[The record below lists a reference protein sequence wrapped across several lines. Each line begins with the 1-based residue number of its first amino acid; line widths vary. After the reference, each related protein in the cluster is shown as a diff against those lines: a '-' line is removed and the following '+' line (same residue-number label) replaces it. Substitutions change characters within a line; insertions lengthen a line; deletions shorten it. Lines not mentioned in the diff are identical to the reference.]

1 MKYNRMKLIK
11 TLITNGKRV
20 LALGMLSILLM
31 TSIPVSAEELVDGQS
46 AVEEPVNQDEADTP
60 STPDDLTSTVIDADP
75 SQSVSED
82 GEDIVTNSPSDEIEV
97 ISQDVVVE
105 EITGTEL
112 DGLSDSDD
120 LLSRYIEV
128 EADLSS
134 QSTATTSALRRAPRR
149 NNLTGN
155 DAIAYDAVKNSVAAV
170 AGGTLSSSIFTVQF
184 DTFSDGT
191 NTYSPADL
199 GLTNDDIISTDGKRS
214 ISDKVSNA
222 LQAKTVF
229 ELTKVNQSLL
239 NDCPYDLYWYDKTVG
254 ANARTS
260 YSIGVKPASD
270 SGDYVITVSNIHS
283 EIKYAVSSSYSATH
297 TIGTYD
303 VDTNTTSQA
312 KKAVENA
319 KSVVAQTSDLTT
331 DYSKMDFFRTWICDA
346 VSYNNEAVTTN
357 PPYGDPWQ
365 LIYVFDNDA
374 STNVVCEGYA
384 KAFKFLCDLSTFS
397 NEDVDVYTVTGTMS
411 GGGHM
416 WNIVHMND
424 DKNYMVDITNCD
436 GNSYGN
442 PDKLFMKKP
451 AELITDGYKYSAGGL
466 IVPYIYDD
474 NTKATYSAEELTLA
488 TRDYDPDWNAD
499 LTEPKLM
506 GNSID
511 LSTGIDVN
519 FYIILPDIQ
528 IHAKD
533 YVEFSVGGKKIEQ
546 KLSDA
551 EAMLQDGEDISTAKN
566 VTYRF
571 TCPVSSKNMTDTI
584 TYMLYDRDG
593 AVLLDGSKST
603 YSVQKYCAYI
613 LDHASETAYA
623 AYVDVAKKLLVYG
636 AEAQKYFNYNTSSL
650 ASNISQLTDADKKI
664 VPLHADE
671 MSSYGD
677 IAVNSSSASDLLSY
691 NGNSLILTDHMKS
704 RVYLTA
710 PKGSTDL
717 VATGS
722 GEPTDNKSV
731 STQLTRVQGN
741 MYYVEMPFNFYE
753 FNEPVKYRVWSES
766 EGSGK
771 YLEVETS
778 PLRYCKQI
786 VSNSSDEELKSLASS
801 VFWLWRSAIAAA
813 NPEVYVTSYDAGEG
827 YFGDDQD
834 RHTTVVENNKNTIL
848 VPPAAYRRG
857 YSISGWADVATPTI
871 PFTIETEKVSRDL
884 SLVAIWKENNYAI
897 TYDLAGGTASGSMPS
912 SYKFSTGSVT
922 IPAPTMADKVFG
934 GWLISAGG
942 KSVICPVINGIPTL
956 NGSDLDIFDGLTDG
970 ASLTF
975 TAQWTT
981 PTLNTAHMYSTP
993 GVSNWS
999 DTYQNDNLGLEAIVS
1014 VPANTQLGSEVYL
1027 VATNQYYGNIE
1038 YSIKSW
1044 NASDLQAARN
1054 SDGTYSLLVTLSNNF
1069 ASYYRQVQAK
1079 VVSGNRETGANAFL
1093 RLAMNQLAIATKDSN
1108 GTYHLVSNTRYV
1120 SNPEGIAYHNLYDEG
1135 NTVEGIQGG
1144 EHIVNAADYSAAK
1157 PIGVSHVYLNLYMS
1171 QVLAGGGYY
1180 EYNGKYYFFS
1190 SLGAEVATIRACNL
1204 NGISVTLQVMLDWNN
1219 CSSLINSSARVQGHQ
1234 LYSWENRD
1242 QAGREAVEAAF
1253 SYIGEKF
1260 GGLNAN
1266 ATTLSESEDY
1276 PNTIALALNG
1286 IPTVSNFILG
1296 NEVNSCNVY
1305 QYPGSMSAS
1314 EFFLSYAQTFRSFY
1328 NAIKSTNGAAHVYL
1342 CFDHC
1347 WNSADYGYSSKY
1359 ALDTT
1364 ASYLNSM
1371 DPSIDW
1377 DLAFHPYSVP
1387 LSEARFWNVSS
1398 SLANSSVSTPYIT
1411 MANLNVL
1418 TNYLS
1423 STYPLRDEYGN
1434 SKCQNRQVILSEIG
1448 YSNNDSQWYQ
1458 AAALTYSYY
1467 LAQLNPMVKAFEIR
1481 SYQDDVNDGN
1491 LHLGLTSDGTN
1502 PKQAYYAYAYVDNP
1516 SQDAK
1521 NYMAGCAFYQYIG
1534 VTSWSQLGIDI
1545 NDSRLYR
1552 H

>member
-31 TSIPVSAEELVDGQS
+31 TSIPVSAEELIDGQS

-60 STPDDLTSTVIDADP
+60 STPDDLTSTVIDADS

-170 AGGTLSSSIFTVQF
+170 ADGTLSSSIFTVQF

-229 ELTKVNQSLL
+229 ELAKVNQSLL

-260 YSIGVKPASD
+260 YSIGVKTASD

-283 EIKYAVSSSYSATH
+283 EIKYAVSASYSATH

-416 WNIVHMND
+416 WNIVHMD
-424 DKNYMVDITNCD
+424 DAKNYMVDITNCD

-466 IVPYIYDD
+466 IVPYIYDE

-488 TRDYDPDWNAD
+488 SRDYDPDWNVD
-499 LTEPKLM
+499 LTEPKLT

-519 FYIILPDIQ
+519 FYITLPDIQ

-710 PKGSTDL
+710 PKGTTDL

-778 PLRYCKQI
+778 PLRYCKQV

-834 RHTTVVENNKNTIL
+834 RHTLVQEANRNSIL
-848 VPPAAYRRG
+848 VPPTAHRRG
-857 YSISGWADVATPTI
+857 YSLAGWTEVSSPDVVYD
-871 PFTIETEKVSRDL
+871 IENKKVEGDL
-884 SLVAIWKENNYAI
+884 SLLAKWKENTYSLTYNYSS
-897 TYDLAGGTASGSMPS
+897 GTKTATMPASYKASSGS
-912 SYKFSTGSVT
+912 VA
-922 IPAPTMADKVFG
+922 IPAAQRTGYVFG
-934 GWLISAGG
+934 GWNISAGG
-942 KSVICPVINGIPTL
+942 KTMYCPLVNGTPTINADSL
-956 NGSDLDIFDGLTDG
+956 NILDGLIDG
-970 ASLTF
+970 STLTF
-975 TAQWTT
+975 TAIWTT
-981 PTLNTAHMYSTP
+981 PTLASVHMYKTP
-993 GVSNWS
+993 GTSDWS
-999 DTYQNDNLGLEAIVS
+999 DIYQNDNLGIEADIT
-1014 VPANTQLGSEVYL
+1014 VPSNAQLAGEVYL
-1027 VATNQYYGNIE
+1027 VTTNQNTGVIE
-1038 YSIKSW
+1038 YSMKSW
-1044 NASDLQAARN
+1044 TPATLQSARN
-1054 SDGTYSLLVTLSNNF
+1054 SNGSYTLTELLSNNF
-1069 ASYYRQVQAK
+1069 KSHYRQHVAK
-1079 VVSGNRETGANAFL
+1079 VISGNKETGASVYL
-1093 RLAMNQLAIATKDSN
+1093 RPALSQMALATKDSS
-1108 GTYHLVSNTRYV
+1108 GVYHLVSGRKYV
-1120 SNPEGIAYHNLYDEG
+1120 SNPEGISYHNSYDEG
-1135 NTVEGIQGG
+1135 NTVKGIQGG
-1144 EHIVNAADYSAAK
+1144 DYIVNASNASAPN
-1157 PIGVSHVYLNLYMS
+1157 PINVSHVYLNLYMS
-1171 QVLAGGGYY
+1171 QVMSGGGAYD
-1180 EYNGKYYFFS
+1180 YNGVRYNFS
-1190 SLGAEVATIRACNL
+1190 SLGAEAATVQACNL

-1219 CSSLINSSARVQGHQ
+1219 CYKLINSKARTKQSNIL
-1234 LYSWENRD
+1234 LYSWENTD
-1242 QAGREAVEAAF
+1242 KAGRETVEAAF

-1260 GGLNAN
+1260 GGLNGN
-1266 ATTLSESEDY
+1266 AKTLSESEDY
-1276 PNTIALALNG
+1276 NIISKALNNL
-1286 IPTVSNFILG
+1286 PTVSNYILG
-1296 NEVNSCNVY
+1296 NEINSCNAY
-1305 QYPGSMSAS
+1305 QYRGSMTKD
-1314 EFFLSYAQTFRSFY
+1314 EFFTSYAQTFRTFY
-1328 NAIKSTNGAAHVYL
+1328 NAIKSTNGGAHVYICL
-1342 CFDHC
+1342 DHC
-1347 WNSADYGYSSKY
+1347 WNTADYGYSSKD
-1359 ALDTT
+1359 ALDTI
-1364 ASYLNSM
+1364 ASKLQSY

-1377 DLAFHPYSVP
+1377 DLAFHPYANP
-1387 LSEARFWNVSS
+1387 LTEARFWASS
-1398 SLANSSVSTPYIT
+1398 GLSQSVSTKYIT
-1411 MANLNVL
+1411 MSNIGIL

-1423 STYPLRDEYGN
+1423 STYPLRDESGK
-1434 SKCQNRQVILSEIG
+1434 SLGQNRQVILSEIG
-1448 YSNNDSQWYQ
+1448 YTSNQNQYWQ

-1467 LAQLNPMVKAFEIR
+1467 IAQLNPMIKAFEIR
-1481 SYQDDVNDGN
+1481 SYQDDPNDGGLN
-1491 LHLGLTSDGTN
+1491 LGLTSNGTSAKQSYN
-1502 PKQAYYAYAYVDNP
+1502 AYRYVDDSSSSAKNFMARQAYY
-1516 SQDAK
+1516 K
-1521 NYMAGCAFYQYIG
+1521 YINNAS
-1534 VTSWSQLGIDI
+1534 SWSALGIDI